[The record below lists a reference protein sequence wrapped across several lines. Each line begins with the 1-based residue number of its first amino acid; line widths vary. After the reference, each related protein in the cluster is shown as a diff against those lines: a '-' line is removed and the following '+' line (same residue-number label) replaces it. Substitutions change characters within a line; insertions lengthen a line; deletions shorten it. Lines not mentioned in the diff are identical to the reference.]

1 MERTNLNFSTVKT
14 NLDDKN
20 NLLVKNN
27 FIDTNN
33 YVKQNMYT
41 NSVHTQNS
49 QNTELQQSSDFVTN
63 VRSKPL
69 DNSSMNLNDYSRKK
83 IIPITNNNEK
93 FKITR
98 LNIDSRYRE
107 QQPKNILNYGQH
119 ILPENPL
126 FFQANSN
133 ILTIYDP
140 NHGYN
145 YDDKIILQNLTIN
158 TDTVRIVFE
167 KNNYFVRVEYNNHNL
182 NPSYNYILLISNFIG
197 NSQNNTMFDNIP
209 INYLNKIQNIYFSNG
224 SDTAN
229 PNYFYIK
236 INILPS
242 NNNDSL
248 VDTKLFSLNGVPIN
262 NINSNYPININQLQS
277 SLTIS
282 NIISKDYYQVT
293 LSLAATIGIKNING
307 LSDNTSLRS
316 LQNNIGTGGSD
327 IMISQIVDVIEGFP
341 DSNNFK
347 YNLGKN
353 FKHVNKIRL
362 LSSEIPSTEKIIKS
376 YPKTKQNNKLYWQNV
391 ADGDT
396 IYDISITP
404 GNYSTTDLAS
414 QIQQEVLKVPK
425 NNTAGNVN
433 TSKIIYLNDHFVTVS
448 IAQNTNTFD
457 ISYYTTVILTKAI
470 VKSTYTYADG
480 FTRIIVT
487 CPNHNLN
494 NNDTI
499 LIQNAVTTEKIPDTA
514 LNGQFTVESVIDP
527 DNIQIKLDK
536 YNLDTSVVAT
546 GGGDAIKL
554 LIPLQTRLLFNL
566 PGTIG
571 NILGF
576 RNVGDYNAVTI
587 YSKALSN
594 VSEYELDSN
603 LNSVGINTSDI
614 VSKTVLNFNGYS
626 YIYLC
631 VNYIFKDS
639 VDINGVK
646 NIFAKL
652 NLSSGSNT
660 ITYND
665 FIQIG
670 QEFLDPIISLSELQ
684 FSFYT
689 PDGLLYDF
697 NNINVSFTIEIFE
710 EINFKS

>member
-1 MERTNLNFSTVKT
+1 MEKTNLNFSTVKT
-14 NLDDKN
+14 NLDDKK

-33 YVKQNMYT
+33 YVKQNIYT
-41 NSVHTQNS
+41 NSVNTQNNNS
-49 QNTELQQSSDFVTN
+49 SNPQENTEYVTN

-69 DNSSMNLNDYSRKK
+69 DNSSTNLNDYSRRK

-107 QQPKNILNYGQH
+107 QKPKNMLNSVQH

-133 ILTIYDP
+133 LLTIYDP

-145 YDDKIILQNLTIN
+145 FNDKIILMNLTVN
-158 TDTVRIVFE
+158 VDTVRIVFE
-167 KNNYFVRVEYNNHNL
+167 KNSYYVRVEYNNHNL
-182 NPSYNYILLISNFIG
+182 NPSYNYMILISNFIG

-209 INYLNKIQNIYFSNG
+209 INYINKIQSIYFSNG
-224 SDTAN
+224 TDTAN
-229 PNYFYIK
+229 GNYFYIK
-236 INILPS
+236 INILPI
-242 NNNDSL
+242 NNNNSI
-248 VDTKLFSLNGVPIN
+248 VDTKLFSLNGIPIN

-282 NIISKDYYQVT
+282 NIISKDYYQV
-293 LSLAATIGIKNING
+293 SLNVVATIGTTNSNG
-307 LSDNTSLRS
+307 QPDNTSLQTLR
-316 LQNNIGTGGSD
+316 NNIGLGGAD

-362 LSSEIPSTEKIIKS
+362 LSSEVPSTEKIIKS
-376 YPKTKQNNKLYWQNV
+376 YPLEKQNNLLYWQNV

-396 IYDISITP
+396 IYSINITP
-404 GNYSTTDLAS
+404 GNYSATDLAN
-414 QIQQEVLKVPK
+414 QIQTEILKVPK
-425 NNTAGNVN
+425 NNTASNIN
-433 TSKIIYLNDHFVTVS
+433 TSKIIYLNDHFATVS
-448 IAQNTNTFD
+448 ITQNTNTFA
-457 ISYYTTVILTKAI
+457 ISYYTTVILTKGI

-494 NNDTI
+494 DNDTI
-499 LIQNAVTTEKIPDTA
+499 LIQDAITTERIPDTA
-514 LNGQFTVESVIDP
+514 LNGQFSVESVVDQ

-536 YNLDTSVVAT
+536 FNSDTAVTAT

-554 LIPLQTRLLFNL
+554 LIPLQTRLLFNV

-614 VSKTVLNFNGYS
+614 VSSTVLNFNGYS

-639 VDINGVK
+639 VDINGIK

-670 QEFLDPIISLSELQ
+670 QEFLDPIISLSEMQ

-697 NNINVSFTIEIFE
+697 NNINVSFTIELFE
-710 EINFKS
+710 EMNFKS

>member
-1 MERTNLNFSTVKT
+1 MERTNRNFSTVKT

-20 NLLVKNN
+20 NLFVKNN

-33 YVKQNMYT
+33 YVKQNVHT
-41 NSVHTQNS
+41 NSVHS
-49 QNTELQQSSDFVTN
+49 QNLHTPQQQQQNEDYVTN
-63 VRSKPL
+63 VRSKLL
-69 DNSSMNLNDYSRKK
+69 DNSSTNLNDYTRRK

-98 LNIDSRYRE
+98 LNIDSRYRD
-107 QQPKNILNYGQH
+107 QQPKNMLNSTQH

-133 ILTIYDP
+133 FLTIYDP

-145 YDDKIILQNLTIN
+145 FDDKIILQNLTTN
-158 TDTVRIVFE
+158 LNTVRVVFE
-167 KNNYFVRVEYNNHNL
+167 KNSYYVKVEYNNHNL
-182 NPSYNYILLISNFIG
+182 NPAYNYLIIISNFIG
-197 NSQNNTMFDNIP
+197 NLHNNTMFDNIP
-209 INYLNKIQNIYFSNG
+209 INYLNKIQTIYFSNG
-224 SDTAN
+224 TDTAN
-229 PNYFYIK
+229 GNYFYIK
-236 INILPS
+236 INILPI
-242 NNNDSL
+242 NNNDTL
-248 VDTKLFSLNGVPIN
+248 ADAKLFSLNGVPIN

-282 NIISKDYYQVT
+282 NIISKDYYQVR
-293 LSLAATIGIKNING
+293 LKVAASIG
-307 LSDNTSLRS
+307 LTDNTNLQI
-316 LQNNIGTGGSD
+316 LQNNVGSGGVD

-341 DSNNFK
+341 YSNNFK

-353 FKHVNKIRL
+353 FKHVHKIRL
-362 LSSEIPSTEKIIKS
+362 LSSEIPSTEKIIKA
-376 YPKTKQNNKLYWQNV
+376 YPLEKQNNLLYWQN
-391 ADGDT
+391 AEDGDT
-396 IYDISITP
+396 IYKINITP
-404 GNYSTTDLAS
+404 GNYSSTELAL
-414 QIQQEVLKVPK
+414 QIQTAILNVPK
-425 NNTAGNVN
+425 NNTANNLN
-433 TSKIIYLNDHFVTVS
+433 TSKIIYLNDHFATVA
-448 IAQNTNTFD
+448 INQNTNTFA
-457 ISYYTTVILTKAI
+457 ISYYTTVILTKGI
-470 VKSTYTYADG
+470 VKSTYSYEDG
-480 FTRIIVT
+480 FVRIIVT

-494 NNDTI
+494 INNTI
-499 LIQNAVTTEKIPDTA
+499 LIQNAVTTEQIPQTA
-514 LNGQFTVESVIDP
+514 LNGQFSVEAVIDR

-536 YNLDTSVVAT
+536 YNLDTTITAN
-546 GGGDAIKL
+546 GGGDATKL

-566 PGTIG
+566 PGTVG

-576 RNVGDYNAVTI
+576 RNVGDYNAITV
-587 YSKALSN
+587 YSEALTN
-594 VSEYELDSN
+594 VSEYDLDAN
-603 LNSVGINTSDI
+603 LNSIGINNADI
-614 VSKTVLNFNGYS
+614 VSNTILDFNGYS

-652 NLSSGSNT
+652 NLSGGANS

-670 QEFLDPIISLSELQ
+670 QEFLDPIISLSEIQ

-697 NNINVSFTIEIFE
+697 NNINVSFTIELFE

>member
-1 MERTNLNFSTVKT
+1 MEKTNLNFSTVKT

-20 NLLVKNN
+20 NLFVKNN
-27 FIDTNN
+27 YIDTNN
-33 YVKQNMYT
+33 YVKQNLYT
-41 NSVHTQNS
+41 NGTNTSNNNS
-49 QNTELQQSSDFVTN
+49 SNIQENTEFVTN
-63 VRSKPL
+63 VRSKGL
-69 DNSSMNLNDYSRKK
+69 DNSLTNLNDYSRRK

-107 QQPKNILNYGQH
+107 QQPKNMLNSVQH
-119 ILPENPL
+119 ILPRDPL

-133 ILTIYDP
+133 LLTIYDP

-145 YDDKIILQNLTIN
+145 FDDKIILMNLTVDV
-158 TDTVRIVFE
+158 DTVRIVFE
-167 KNNYFVRVEYNNHNL
+167 KNSYFVRVEYDNHNL
-182 NPSYNYILLISNFIG
+182 NPLYNYIILVSNFIG

-209 INYLNKIQNIYFSNG
+209 INYINKIQNIYFSNG
-224 SDTAN
+224 TDTAN
-229 PNYFYIK
+229 GNYFYIK
-236 INILPS
+236 INILPV
-242 NNNDSL
+242 NNNNSL

-282 NIISKDYYQVT
+282 NIISKDYYQVS
-293 LSLAATIGIKNING
+293 LSVNATIGITNINKQP
-307 LSDNTSLRS
+307 DNTSLQALRS
-316 LQNNIGTGGSD
+316 NVGLGGSD

-396 IYDISITP
+396 IYEISITP
-404 GNYSTTDLAS
+404 GNYTTTELATE
-414 QIQQEVLKVPK
+414 IQTEILNVPK
-425 NNTAGNVN
+425 NNTSGNIN

-448 IAQNTNTFD
+448 ITQNTNTFA
-457 ISYYTTVILTKAI
+457 ISFYTTVILTKAI

-480 FTRIIVT
+480 FTRIIIN

-494 NNDTI
+494 NDDTI
-499 LIQNAVTTEKIPDTA
+499 LIQNAVTTERIPDTA
-514 LNGQFTVESVIDP
+514 LNGQFTVESVVDQ

-536 YNLDTSVVAT
+536 YNLDPSVTST
-546 GGGDAIKL
+546 GGGDAVKL
-554 LIPLQTRLLFNL
+554 LIPLQTRLLFNV

-587 YSKALSN
+587 YSKSLSN

-614 VSKTVLNFNGYS
+614 VSNTVLNFNGYS

-631 VNYIFKDS
+631 INYIFKDS
-639 VDINGVK
+639 VDINGIK

-652 NLSSGSNT
+652 NLSSGANG

-670 QEFLDPIISLSELQ
+670 QEFLDPIISLSEVQ

-697 NNINVSFTIEIFE
+697 NNINVSFTIELFE
-710 EINFKS
+710 EINFKT